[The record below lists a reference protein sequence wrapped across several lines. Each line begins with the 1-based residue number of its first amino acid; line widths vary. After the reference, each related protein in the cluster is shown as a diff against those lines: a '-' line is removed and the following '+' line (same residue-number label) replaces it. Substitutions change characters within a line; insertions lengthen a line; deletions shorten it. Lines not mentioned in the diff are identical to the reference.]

1 MKTNYSDERG
11 VALIVAIFALVVV
24 GALVTGSF
32 FLGIQEQQVGRNM
45 LQMEQAISAADGG
58 AQFVVADWDASFYN
72 ETDVGDSV
80 TFEGWLPSN
89 TGWYRGSAFRVSE
102 QVFLVRSEG
111 FSADSTARQQVGML
125 VRLKPFDIV
134 FTAALKV
141 QGATRIGGNSFI
153 DGNDSQPSGWAD
165 CDSTVAPLAGLTV
178 DDSSLVDIQ
187 CPNESDCLGG
197 SPLVQV
203 DTTISDSSMTTFGE
217 LNFDDLASLAN
228 KTLGTGPYNGIG
240 PVVDGSGECATSLI
254 LNWGDPLD
262 PTAACGN
269 YFPILHAP
277 SGTKLTGGAGQ
288 GILLVDGDL
297 EVQGGFE
304 FYGLVIITGILKTA
318 GTGGHFNGGVIAANV
333 NLDQN
338 TVLGN
343 ALVSYS
349 SCAVQQS
356 LNSTAPVA
364 QMRERGWLN
373 LN

>member
-11 VALIVAIFALVVV
+11 VALIIAIFALVVV

-32 FLGIQEQQVGRNM
+32 FLGMQEQQVGRNT

-58 AQFVVADWDASFYN
+58 AQFVVADWDAASYN
-72 ETDVGDSV
+72 QTAVGDSV
-80 TFEGWLPSN
+80 TFEGWLTWN
-89 TGWYRGSAFRVSE
+89 NGWYRGSAFRVSE

-141 QGATRIGGNSFI
+141 QGATKIGGSSFI
-153 DGNDSQPSGWAD
+153 DGNDTQPAGWAD

-178 DDSSLVDIQ
+178 DDSSLIDIQ
-187 CPNESDCLGG
+187 CTDCIDG
-197 SPLVQV
+197 SPLISI

-217 LNFDDLASLAN
+217 LNFDDLAAMAN
-228 KTLGTGPYNGIG
+228 KTIGTGPYNGIG
-240 PVVDGSGECATSLI
+240 PVVDGSGECSTSLL

-277 SGTKLTGGAGQ
+277 NGTKLTGGVGQ

-297 EVQGGFE
+297 EIQGGFE
-304 FYGLVIITGILKTA
+304 FYGLVIITGVLNTA
-318 GTGGHFNGGVIAANV
+318 GTGGHINGGVMAANV